1 MSRSYQYYQTIIQG
15 KQQEDRQK
23 KLHTQ
28 KNGWFISLSHLYVL
42 QKVSSN
48 GKSKLLASITRF
60 RAESLVNGLGEQ
72 REEVNQGGGGGR
84 SGGATL
90 AAEEKEEGEEQEEEE
105 EVEAAA
111 NVRTVPSVTI
121 LTLRFHIW
129 LHLPRHIG
137 QDRVMANPPH
147 S

>member
-1 MSRSYQYYQTIIQG
+1 MSRSYQYYQTII
-15 KQQEDRQK
+15 QEDRQK